1 MVYRYAERKE
11 LNNADRCILP
21 CFVIMEEAGI
31 TVVRRY
37 SVVVWSRSKGDKA
50 GVCIRRLLIVL
61 AKLPSRTSPR
71 STDDFCTT
79 TAWWTL
85 RLLEQGSKLIAL
97 PIN

>member
-11 LNNADRCILP
+11 LNNADRCMLRNNG
-21 CFVIMEEAGI
+21 IMEEAGI
-31 TVVRRY
+31 TVV
-37 SVVVWSRSKGDKA
+37 VWSG
-50 GVCIRRLLIVL
+50 GHVL
-61 AKLPSRTSPR
+61 KVTKPAFAFADLSWQTPIPSSRTSPR